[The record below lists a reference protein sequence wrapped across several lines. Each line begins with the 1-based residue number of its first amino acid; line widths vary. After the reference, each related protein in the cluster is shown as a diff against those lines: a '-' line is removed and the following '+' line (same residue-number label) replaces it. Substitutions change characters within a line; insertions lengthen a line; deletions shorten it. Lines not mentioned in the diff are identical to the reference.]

1 MEISAVEGSYGTE
14 IPTQDLLSHLSQV
27 VLTMIDEEAKRKYE
41 EMQDWKNKIQTLK
54 SSVAKEKKVLQDN
67 SSELARMKALGRVL
81 GILSTLK
88 ERGVLSGQNGRKIL
102 SVLESIETKDFHAL
116 RILEERLGA
125 YLPDR

>member
-1 MEISAVEGSYGTE
+1 MEISAVQGSYGIE

-54 SSVAKEKKVLQDN
+54 SSVSTEKKVLQDN